1 MPCDYSKYPADWKE
15 IRQRVLKRDGHC
27 CKFCGVNNHAA
38 VRWDK
43 EAKEYERAA
52 GNQYADSVG
61 QGLQGYK
68 HARML
73 ADHWNEIDEDP
84 RWTVIV
90 LTIAHLNHDTTDN
103 RDENL
108 AALCQRCHLNYDKEL
123 HQVNARTTREKK
135 LGILKLF

>member
-1 MPCDYSKYPADWKE
+1 MPCDYSKYPKDWKQ
-15 IRQRVLKRDGHC
+15 IRDKILKRDGNC
-27 CKFCGVNNHAA
+27 CKFCGINNHAA

-43 EAKEYERAA
+43 ETKEYERAA
-52 GNQYADSVG
+52 GNQYADSIG
-61 QGLQGYK
+61 QGDQAYK

-73 ADHWNEIDEDP
+73 ADHWNGIDEDP

-123 HQVNARTTREKK
+123 HATNARTTREKK